1 MAINPAQMGP
11 LPEQLKGYRLIE
23 RLGRGGF
30 GEVWKVEA
38 PGGFLKA
45 MKFVFGDLE
54 ASEEEGRPA
63 EQELKALHRVKTIRH
78 PYILSLERF
87 DIIDGQLIIVME
99 LADRNLWDRFREC
112 RMLGLPGVP
121 REELLRY
128 MCETAEALDLMNTH
142 YQIQHLDI
150 KPQNLFLVFEHIK
163 VADFGLAK
171 AFEGARAT
179 VTGGVTPVY
188 AAPETFEGYVSRFS
202 DQYSLGIVYQ
212 ELLTGHRPFNGANTK
227 QLLLQHLRD
236 APDVSSLPEYDRA
249 IVAKSLNKQPNDRW
263 PTCMEMV
270 KRLIAAP
277 LQAEIA
283 KSDFGALPL
292 PPISAPN
299 PVRTPTPGFGKPG
312 LEAVINHTMPGSAVA
327 EARAAAGIAT
337 SAHGSGTAT
346 LLGAPQLSNQLITRK
361 LQSLVSTPLP
371 GLVTPKL
378 LTQRAVA
385 QSNGA
390 NPMQTLMRN
399 AVVETGRMGAL
410 GIAPPEKTG
419 DGILM
424 PSLIIGIGET
434 GLRVVRRLRKL
445 VRDRFGKPDAMPTLR
460 FLYIDTDA
468 EQTSAVTSGEDPLTP
483 NEVILAKL
491 NRPAHYLQ
499 REGPPPVDQWL
510 PPGML
515 YQLPKTPG
523 PAAGV
528 RAFGRLAL
536 TDNYRA
542 IAPRLRQEIEYFLFE
557 DHLTKAAKSTG
568 LGYRTNKPR
577 VYIVA
582 NTAGGTGSGMFLDL
596 AFLLKHELKQVGY
609 KKPEIV
615 GMLMTPPV
623 DKSVS
628 RPALAN
634 TFAAFAE
641 ISHFATGQKY
651 QTRFDSNEAPVIDSS
666 GAFDRLSVVPLPK
679 KPYPKEQLKVAGAVA
694 RSIYLDLLTPVGK
707 VSDYVR
713 SVTPYDQYDGPVVQP
728 FGIYRLSWPRHE
740 ILASITKRFS
750 VQLLKRWMD
759 KEAAHLREPINWWLT
774 DQWAKY
780 KLEQNAVLARFE
792 KVARDSLREAPEVVF
807 DAAIDTLRT
816 RATGTNKMDAMAGVG
831 VLEQLLKMLGKP
843 EGNIDGVIP
852 SIPLALEEA
861 AKAACHEG
869 DAQLSEIAASFIEQP
884 QYRLAGAEEALGQ
897 IAERLKESIDVLE
910 SERKAK
916 NKDVAETYQK
926 VFNLIGGLNST
937 SKLASIVSRKA
948 TITSDLIENLG
959 LFARKRY
966 HALLIDAALT
976 FYRGLLSGIPD
987 VLRDIAF
994 CRSRLDTFAQEIGA
1008 QSAADPSAEPGSLVM
1023 PIGCATLDAAA
1034 DQFISALPPEDI
1046 LEFDQNIQAHIENE
1060 KNFRKLVTICLKQE
1074 KGAGFPPVLVEM
1086 AHEFLDARLE
1096 NANPADALA
1105 RYRGEGHECLA
1116 TLTDAFDAS
1125 TPGAK
1130 LITDQKP
1137 LEAAIL
1143 AAPEGAAG
1151 DKLRELMS
1159 EANPD
1164 TQFIP
1169 AALNDDIVLFREWP
1183 RVPLANLQQL
1193 GDTALA
1199 AYQAQLG
1206 TEHPPHSRTDVGWVA
1221 PFRPAAK

>member
-1 MAINPAQMGP
+1 MAINPAQLGQ
-11 LPEQLKGYRLIE
+11 LPEQLKGYRLLE

-63 EQELKALHRVKTIRH
+63 EQELKALHRVKSIRH

-112 RMLGLPGVP
+112 RMLGMPGVP

-236 APDVSSLPEYDRA
+236 APDVSSLPEHDRA
-249 IVAKSLNKQPNDRW
+249 IIAKSLNKQPNDRW
-263 PTCMEMV
+263 PSCMEMV

-277 LQAEIA
+277 TLAEA
-283 KSDFGALPL
+283 SKSDFGALPL
-292 PPISAPN
+292 PPISGPSNA
-299 PVRTPTPGFGKPG
+299 RTPTPGFGKPA
-312 LEAVINHTMPGSAVA
+312 LQISSHTMPGSAVA
-327 EARAAAGIAT
+327 EARASAGMAVT
-337 SAHGSGTAT
+337 NSMNAQT
-346 LLGAPQLSNQLITRK
+346 LLGQPAVTNQLIARNVQA
-361 LQSLVSTPLP
+361 LLNTPLP

-378 LTQRAVA
+378 VTQKSVA
-385 QSNGA
+385 SSIGA

-399 AVVETGRMGAL
+399 AVIETGRMGAM

-424 PSLIIGIGET
+424 PSLIVGIGQT
-434 GLRVVRRLRKL
+434 GLRVIRRLRKL
-445 VRDRFGKPDAMPTLR
+445 VRDRFGKADAMPTLR

-468 EQTSAVTSGEDPLTP
+468 EETSAVTSGDDPLTQS
-483 NEVILAKL
+483 EVILARL

-499 REGPPPVDQWL
+499 REGPQPVDQWL

-515 YQLPKTPG
+515 YQLPKNPG

-536 TDNYRA
+536 LDNFRS
-542 IAPRLRQEIEYFLFE
+542 IAPRIRQEIEYFLFE
-557 DHLTKAAKSTG
+557 DNLTKAAKSTG
-568 LGYRTNKPR
+568 LGYRTNQPR
-577 VYIVA
+577 IYIVA

-596 AFLLKHELKQVGY
+596 AFLLKHELRQVGY
-609 KKPEIV
+609 RKPEAV
-615 GMLMTPPV
+615 GFLLTPPV
-623 DKSVS
+623 EKSVS
-628 RPALAN
+628 RAALAN
-634 TFAAFAE
+634 TFAALAE
-641 ISHFATGQKY
+641 VSHFATGQKY
-651 QTRFDSNEAPVIDSS
+651 QTRFDSNEAPVVDSN
-666 GAFDRLSVVPLPK
+666 GAFERLSIVPLPK
-679 KPYPKEQLKVAGAVA
+679 KPYPKEQQKVAGGVA
-694 RSIYLDLLTPVGK
+694 RSIFLDLLTPVGK
-707 VSDYVR
+707 VTDYVR

-740 ILASITKRFS
+740 ILAAITKRFS
-750 VQLLKRWMD
+750 VQLLKRWTD
-759 KEAAHLREPINWWLT
+759 KETAHLREPINWWLT

-780 KLEQNAVLARFE
+780 NLEQKSVFARFE
-792 KVARDSLREAPEVVF
+792 NVVRESLRETPEVVF
-807 DAAIDTLRT
+807 DAAIDTLRN
-816 RATGTNKMDAMAGVG
+816 RGTGTAKLDALGAVG
-831 VLEQLLKMLGKP
+831 VLEQVLKMVGKP
-843 EGNIDGVIP
+843 DGDQDSGSPTIP
-852 SIPLALEEA
+852 QILEEA
-861 AKAACHEG
+861 AKAGCAEG
-869 DAQLSEIAASFIEQP
+869 DTQLSEIAVSFIEQP
-884 QYRLAGAEEALGQ
+884 QYRLAGAEESLSQ
-897 IAERLKESIDVLE
+897 IKDRLKESIDGLE
-910 SERKAK
+910 RERKTQSRE
-916 NKDVAETYQK
+916 VAETYQRM
-926 VFNLIGGLNST
+926 FTLISSLNST
-937 SKLASIVSRKA
+937 STLGSIVSRKSS
-948 TITSDLIENLG
+948 ITAELIDVMG
-959 LFARKRY
+959 HFARKRY
-966 HALLIDAALT
+966 HVLLINASLT
-976 FYRGLLSGIPD
+976 LYRGLLNGIPD
-987 VLRDIAF
+987 ILRDVGF
-994 CRSRLDTFAQEIGA
+994 CRSRLETFSQEIGA
-1008 QSAADPSAEPGSLVM
+1008 QSATDPSAEPGSLVM

-1034 DQFISALPPEDI
+1034 DQFIANLPPEDI
-1046 LEFDQNIQAHIENE
+1046 LEFDLTLQGEVE
-1060 KNFRKLVTICLKQE
+1060 KKFRKLVTICLKPE
-1074 KGAGFPPVLVEM
+1074 KGAGFPPMLVDS
-1086 AHEFLDARLE
+1086 ARTFLDARLE

-1105 RYRGEGHECLA
+1105 RYRGDGHECLA
-1116 TLTDAFDAS
+1116 TLTDAFDHS

-1130 LITDQKP
+1130 TIDTQKP

-1143 AAPEGAAG
+1143 AAPEGPAG
-1151 DKLRELMS
+1151 DKLRQLMS

-1169 AALNDDIVLFREWP
+1169 ATLNDDIILYREWP

-1206 TEHPPHSRTDVGWVA
+1206 TEHPPHSRNDIAWLA
-1221 PFRPAAK
+1221 PFRPAPK

>member
-1 MAINPAQMGP
+1 MAINPAQMGQ
-11 LPEQLKGYRLIE
+11 LPEQLKGYRLLE

-45 MKFVFGDLE
+45 MKFVFGDLD
-54 ASEEEGRPA
+54 ACDEEGRPA
-63 EQELKALHRVKTIRH
+63 EQELKALNRVKSIRH

-112 RMLGLPGVP
+112 RMLGLPGIP

-128 MCETAEALDLMNTH
+128 MSETAEALDLMNSH

-202 DQYSLGIVYQ
+202 DQYSLGIVFQ

-236 APDVSSLPEYDRA
+236 APDVSSLPEHDRA
-249 IVAKSLNKQPNDRW
+249 IIAKALNKQPNDRW

-270 KRLIAAP
+270 KRLMAAP
-277 LQAEIA
+277 TAAESA
-283 KSDFGALPL
+283 KADFGALPL
-292 PPISAPN
+292 PPISAPK
-299 PVRTPTPGFGKPG
+299 PARTPSPGFGKPG
-312 LEAVINHTMPGSAVA
+312 LSGVIPQTMPGSAVA
-327 EARAAAGIAT
+327 EARAAAGIPAP
-337 SAHGSGTAT
+337 AHSVGAAT
-346 LLGAPQLSNQLITRK
+346 LLGQPSLTNQLITRNV
-361 LQSLVSTPLP
+361 QSLVSTPLP

-378 LTQRAVA
+378 VTQKAVA
-385 QSNGA
+385 QANG

-399 AVVETGRMGAL
+399 AVVETGRMGAM
-410 GIAPPEKTG
+410 GIAPPEKQG

-424 PSLIIGIGET
+424 PSLVIGIGQT
-434 GLRVVRRLRKL
+434 GLRVIRRLRKL
-445 VRDRFGKPDAMPTLR
+445 VRDRFGKAEQLPVLR

-468 EQTSAVTSGEDPLTP
+468 EEASAVTSGDDPLTP

-499 REGPPPVDQWL
+499 REGPSPVDQWL

-557 DHLTKAAKSTG
+557 DNLTKAAKSTG
-568 LGYRTNKPR
+568 LGYRTNTPR

-582 NTAGGTGSGMFLDL
+582 NTAGGTGGGMFLDL

-615 GMLMTPPV
+615 GMLMAPPV
-623 DKSVS
+623 DKAVS
-628 RPALAN
+628 RPAIAN
-634 TFAAFAE
+634 TFAALAE
-641 ISHFATGQKY
+641 VSHFATGQKY
-651 QTRFDSNEAPVIDSS
+651 QFRFDSNEAPVVDCG
-666 GAFDRLSVVPLPK
+666 GAFDRVAVVPLPK
-679 KPYPKEQLKVAGAVA
+679 KPYPNQQQKVAGGVA
-694 RSIYLDLLTPVGK
+694 RAIYLDLLTPVGK
-707 VSDYVR
+707 VTDYVR

-740 ILASITKRFS
+740 ILAAITKRFS
-750 VQLLKRWMD
+750 VQLLKRWSD
-759 KEAAHLREPINWWLT
+759 KEAAHLREPIQWWLT
-774 DQWAKY
+774 DQWVKSR
-780 KLEQNAVLARFE
+780 LEHAMVIARFE
-792 KVARDSLREAPEVVF
+792 QVVRDSLREAPELVF
-807 DAAIDTLRT
+807 DAAIDNLRS
-816 RATGTNKMDAMAGVG
+816 RASGTNKMDAMAAVG
-831 VLEQLLKMLGKP
+831 VLEQLLKMIGKP
-843 EGNIDGVIP
+843 EGDIDGVVP
-852 SIPLALEEA
+852 SIPQTLEEA
-861 AKAACHEG
+861 VKEACREG
-869 DAQLSEIAASFIEQP
+869 EAQLSEIAGSFIEQP
-884 QYRLAGAEEALGQ
+884 QYRLAGAEESLNQ
-897 IAERLKESIDVLE
+897 ITKRLKDSIEDLE
-910 SERKAK
+910 RERKLKAR
-916 NKDVAETYQK
+916 DVADTYQK

-937 SKLASIVSRKA
+937 TKLGSIVSRKA
-948 TITSDLIENLG
+948 SITAELIDVMG

-966 HALLIDAALT
+966 HTLLIEASLT
-976 FYRGLLSGIPD
+976 FYRGLLSAIPEI
-987 VLRDIAF
+987 LRDVAF
-994 CRSRLDTFAQEIGA
+994 CRSRLETFSQEIGA
-1008 QSAADPSAEPGSLVM
+1008 QSAADPAAEPGSLVM

-1034 DQFISALPPEDI
+1034 DQFISSLPPEDI
-1046 LEFDQNIQAHIENE
+1046 LDFDQSMQAEVE
-1060 KNFRKLVTICLKQE
+1060 KKFRKLVTVCLKQE
-1074 KGAGFPPVLVEM
+1074 KGAGFPPMLVEM
-1086 AHEFLDARLE
+1086 AREFLDSRLE
-1096 NANPADALA
+1096 TANPADALA
-1105 RYRGEGHECLA
+1105 RYRGEGHECMA
-1116 TLTDAFDAS
+1116 TLTEAFDAS
-1125 TPGAK
+1125 TPAAK
-1130 LITDQKP
+1130 TITEQKP

-1143 AAPEGAAG
+1143 AAPEGPAG
-1151 DKLRELMS
+1151 DKLRLLMS
-1159 EANPD
+1159 DANPD

-1169 AALNDDIVLFREWP
+1169 APLNDDIVLYREWP
-1183 RVPLANLQQL
+1183 RVPIANLQQL

-1206 TEHPPHSRTDVGWVA
+1206 TEHPPHARTDIPWVA
-1221 PFRPAAK
+1221 PFRPAPK

>member
-1 MAINPAQMGP
+1 MAINPAQMGQ
-11 LPEQLKGYRLIE
+11 LPEQLKGYRLLE

-63 EQELKALHRVKTIRH
+63 EQELKALHRVKSIRH

-112 RMLGLPGVP
+112 RMLGMPGIP

-202 DQYSLGIVYQ
+202 DQYSLGIVFQ

-236 APDVSSLPEYDRA
+236 APDVSSLPEHDRA
-249 IVAKSLNKQPNDRW
+249 IIAKSLNKQPNDRW

-277 LQAEIA
+277 MIMENA
-283 KSDFGALPL
+283 KADFGALPL
-292 PPISAPN
+292 PPVAGPN
-299 PVRTPTPGFGKPG
+299 PARTPTPGFGKP
-312 LEAVINHTMPGSAVA
+312 AMSASVNHTMPGTVVA
-327 EARAAAGIAT
+327 EARAAAGIAAP
-337 SAHGSGTAT
+337 SPSIGAAT
-346 LLGAPQLSNQLITRK
+346 LFGQPSLSNQLITRNV
-361 LQSLVSTPLP
+361 QSLVSTPLP

-378 LTQRAVA
+378 VTQKAVA
-385 QSNGA
+385 QANGA

-424 PSLIIGIGET
+424 PSLIIGIGQT
-434 GLRVVRRLRKL
+434 GLRVIRRLRKL
-445 VRDRFGKPDAMPTLR
+445 VRDRFGNSDLMPTLR

-468 EQTSAVTSGEDPLTP
+468 DEVSAVTNGDDPLTP

-499 REGPPPVDQWL
+499 REGPQPVDQWL

-515 YQLPKTPG
+515 YQLPKNPG
-523 PAAGV
+523 PAAGI

-557 DHLTKAAKSTG
+557 DNLTKAARSTG
-568 LGYRTNKPR
+568 LGYRTNQPR

-596 AFLLKHELKQVGY
+596 AFLVKHELKQVGY

-615 GMLMTPPV
+615 GMLLAPPV
-623 DKSVS
+623 DKAVS

-634 TFAAFAE
+634 SFAAFAE
-641 ISHFATGQKY
+641 VSHFATGQKY
-651 QTRFDSNEAPVIDSS
+651 QCRFDSNEAPVIDSN
-666 GAFDRLSVVPLPK
+666 GAFDRVSVMPLPK
-679 KPYPKEQLKVAGAVA
+679 KPYPKEQQKVAGGVA

-707 VSDYVR
+707 VTDYVR

-740 ILASITKRFS
+740 ILTAITKRFS
-750 VQLLKRWMD
+750 VQLLKRWTD
-759 KEAAHLREPINWWLT
+759 KEASHLREPIQWWLT

-780 KLEQNAVLARFE
+780 KLEQKAVLARFE
-792 KVARDSLREAPEVVF
+792 KVVSDALRETPEMVF
-807 DAAIDTLRT
+807 DAAIDTLRS
-816 RATGTNKMDAMAGVG
+816 RASGTNKMDAMAAVG

-843 EGNIDGVIP
+843 EGDIDGVVP
-852 SIPLALEEA
+852 SIPQALEEA
-861 AKAACHEG
+861 AKTACRDG
-869 DAQLSEIAASFIEQP
+869 DTQLSEIAVSFIEQP
-884 QYRLAGAEEALGQ
+884 QYRLAGAEESLNQ
-897 IAERLKESIDVLE
+897 ITVRLKEAIDLLE
-910 SERKAK
+910 SERKLM
-916 NKDVAETYQK
+916 NRDVVETYQK
-926 VFNLIGGLNST
+926 IFNLIGGLNST
-937 SKLASIVSRKA
+937 SKLGSIVSRKA
-948 TITSDLIENLG
+948 TITTELIEVMG
-959 LFARKRY
+959 IFARKRL
-966 HALLIDAALT
+966 HALLMEAALT

-987 VLRDIAF
+987 ILRDVAF
-994 CRSRLDTFAQEIGA
+994 CRTRLETFAQEIGA
-1008 QSAADPSAEPGSLVM
+1008 QSSADPAAEPGSLVM
-1023 PIGCATLDAAA
+1023 PIGCATLDAAG
-1034 DQFISALPPEDI
+1034 DQYISSLPPEDI
-1046 LEFDQNIQAHIENE
+1046 LEFDQDIQSEIE
-1060 KNFRKLVTICLKQE
+1060 KKFRKLVTICLKQD
-1074 KGAGFPPVLVEM
+1074 KGAGFPPVLMEL
-1086 AHEFLDARLE
+1086 ARGFLDARLE

-1105 RYRGEGHECLA
+1105 RYRGDGHECLA

-1125 TPGAK
+1125 IPAVKT
-1130 LITDQKP
+1130 ITDQKP

-1143 AAPEGAAG
+1143 AVPEGEAG
-1151 DKLRELMS
+1151 DNLRVLMS

-1169 AALNDDIVLFREWP
+1169 ATLNDDIVVYREWP

-1206 TEHPPHSRTDVGWVA
+1206 TEHPPHARMDVGWVA
-1221 PFRPAAK
+1221 PFRPAPK